1 MRIYTS
7 CHSCKAEIS
16 FISDINDRVQLEMKK
31 GKVFDMTCD
40 SCYKKIGIMLMIF
53 SAEKSMVQKITAI
66 SVPVII
72 TLVILYAEFYL
83 MSFGILFYGGIFLLP
98 SVAYMI
104 VHRQQQT
111 QLNAFNRYKV
121 KE

>member
-1 MRIYTS
+1 
-7 CHSCKAEIS
+7 
-16 FISDINDRVQLEMKK
+16 
-31 GKVFDMTCD
+31 MTCD
-40 SCYKKIGIMLMIF
+40 SCYKKDRYHVNDF

-83 MSFGILFYGGIFLLP
+83 MSFGILFYGGIFLPFSGLHDC
-98 SVAYMI
+98 SQNL
-104 VHRQQQT
+104 QQQT